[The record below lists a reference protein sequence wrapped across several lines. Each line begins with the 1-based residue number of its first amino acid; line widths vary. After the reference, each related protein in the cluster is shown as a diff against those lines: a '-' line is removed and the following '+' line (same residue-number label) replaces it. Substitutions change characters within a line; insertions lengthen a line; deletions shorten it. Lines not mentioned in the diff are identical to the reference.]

1 MNMLREIRLEKNMT
15 QHELAV
21 ETGLTHTSISRYES
35 GKRKISVETAQKLAE
50 ALNVEWTVIFEG
62 KENERKNL

>member
-1 MNMLREIRLEKNMT
+1 MNMLREIRLGKNMT

-50 ALNVEWTVIFEG
+50 ALNV
-62 KENERKNL
+62 